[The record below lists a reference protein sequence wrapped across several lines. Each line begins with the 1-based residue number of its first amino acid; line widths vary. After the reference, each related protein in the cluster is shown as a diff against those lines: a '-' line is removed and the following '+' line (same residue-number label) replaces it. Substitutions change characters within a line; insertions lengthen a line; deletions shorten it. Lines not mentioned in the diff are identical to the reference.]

1 MLLGVWISAPL
12 EIAFDNSERQS
23 SNCSSNNIVLAQFH
37 QIQHLWNATFEP
49 RLTCKSVFFM
59 QGKIVLISVWL
70 QRLLQDSV
78 MPFVRSLKHAF
89 ALEKFVFTSSTPSC
103 VVFFSMCRLSAFEW
117 PFWEVPVTCRF
128 IESVLY
134 NKLEELWPL
143 LIIVRGQRLELVY
156 MCASERW

>member
-23 SNCSSNNIVLAQFH
+23 SNCSGNNIVLAQFH

-49 RLTCKSVFFM
+49 RLTCKSVFFFK

-70 QRLLQDSV
+70 QLLVQDSV

-103 VVFFSMCRLSAFEW
+103 VVVFSMYGLSAFEW

-134 NKLEELWPL
+134 N
-143 LIIVRGQRLELVY
+143 
-156 MCASERW
+156 